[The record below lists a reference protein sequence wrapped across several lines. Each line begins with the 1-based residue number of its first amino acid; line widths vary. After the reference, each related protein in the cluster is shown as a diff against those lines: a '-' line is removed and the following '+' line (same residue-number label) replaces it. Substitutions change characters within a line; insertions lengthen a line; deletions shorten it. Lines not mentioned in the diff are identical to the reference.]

1 MNPDA
6 TGPPR
11 IAPPTAKQYSQAL
24 TLVLDRVPE
33 LQRRQMAAACDAGP
47 SGPRLLGAYRGHE
60 MVGAAL
66 AQVQPGRM
74 ANVWPPRLVAGEPAA
89 TAAQL
94 VEELVRLLAADEVR
108 MAQCLLEGDAATDE
122 KVLCEGGFQRLSEL
136 LYLVSPDSA
145 FPTSP
150 PLSPLEFEPYTAA
163 NQGRLAAIVQ
173 ATYQQTR
180 DCPQLNGVRQVEDVL
195 AGYRGAGVFD
205 PARWLIV
212 RHGGDD
218 VGCLLLSDF
227 PEYDNWELTYM
238 GVAPWARG
246 SGWGIEIVRYAQWW
260 TRLAGRLRLVLAVDA
275 DNAPALKLYA
285 AAGFQAWDRRTV
297 LVKVF
302 G

>member
-1 MNPDA
+1 MA
-6 TGPPR
+6 TKWLAPR
-11 IAPPTAKQYSQAL
+11 S
-24 TLVLDRVPE
+24 
-33 LQRRQMAAACDAGP
+33 
-47 SGPRLLGAYRGHE
+47 
-60 MVGAAL
+60 

-74 ANVWPPRLVAGEPAA
+74 ANVWPPRLVAGEPVA
-89 TAAQL
+89 TALRL
-94 VEELVRLLAADEVR
+94 VEELVRLLATDEVR
-108 MAQCLLEGDAATDE
+108 MAQSLLEGNAGTDE
-122 KVLCEGGFQRLSEL
+122 QVLCEGGFQRLSEL

-163 NQGRLAAIVQ
+163 NHGRLAEIVQ

-238 GVAPWARG
+238 GAAPWRG
-246 SGWGIEIVRYAQWW
+246 
-260 TRLAGRLRLVLAVDA
+260 
-275 DNAPALKLYA
+275 A
-285 AAGFQAWDRRTV
+285 AAGGSKSFATPNGRPTWRAGCGWSWRWMPTTARP
-297 LVKVF
+297 
-302 G
+302 